1 MGRLGNKNPA
11 MTKYIATAATDGYY
25 YGNSLAT
32 EQAGGYGLSLREAP
46 GVAAAESQDGAHITF
61 GGDAASGVISLVNS
75 ALIVSSNVTIDGGD
89 GVTIIGGDGVTIIG
103 GGTERVM
110 TLSGPGHSVTLNNL
124 TMRDGK
130 ATAGDGRAL
139 FASANSIVTMLD
151 VDLIDN
157 VADAQGGG
165 ILIAAG
171 AVAPRPACGSTA
183 TKQAAPGA
191 ASMRPWAGSS

>member
-75 ALIVSSNVTIDGGD
+75 ALIVSSNVTID
-89 GVTIIGGDGVTIIG
+89 GGDGVTIIG

>member
-1 MGRLGNKNPA
+1 MGRLGNKNLA

-89 GVTIIGGDGVTIIG
+89 GVTIIGG
-103 GGTERVM
+103 GTERGM

-130 ATAGDGRAL
+130 ATAGDGGAL

-151 VDLIDN
+151 VDLIDSA
-157 VADAQGGG
+157 ADAQGGG

-183 TKQAAPGA
+183 TKQAAAGA
-191 ASMRPWAGSS
+191 ASMRPWAGSSSPSIDP